1 LQREERRM
9 PDLKTEFLC
18 TVAAYVDWRNVIDLG
33 ATPHGIRQ
41 IIYIKGG
48 KFEGPKIKGVVL
60 PGGGDWFV
68 RRADHVVEVDVRC
81 VLRTDDNHLI
91 YCGLKGINEMTA
103 EVAVKAITGQSIDS
117 WNYYFRVTTVIETG
131 SKKYDW
137 LNRIVAVGVGDLT
150 PAGVEYKIYTVL

>member
-1 LQREERRM
+1 M
-9 PDLKTEFLC
+9 SDLKTEFLC
-18 TVAAYVDWRNVIDLG
+18 TVTAYVDWRQVIDLG

-48 KFEGPKIKGVVL
+48 TFEGPKITGAVL

-68 RRADHVVEVDVRC
+68 RRADQMVEVDVRC

-91 YCGLKGINEMTA
+91 YCCLRGINEMTA
-103 EVAVKAITGQSIDS
+103 EVAIKAITGQSVDS
-117 WNYYFRVTTVIETG
+117 SNYYFRVTTVMETG

-137 LNRIVAVGVGDLT
+137 LNRIVAVGVGNLI
-150 PAGVEYKIYTVL
+150 PAGAEYKIYTVL

>member
-1 LQREERRM
+1 M
-9 PDLKTEFLC
+9 SDLKTEFLC
-18 TVAAYVDWRNVIDLG
+18 AVAAYVDWRQSIDLG
-33 ATPHGIRQ
+33 VTPHGIRQ

-48 KFEGPKIKGVVL
+48 TFEGPKVKGVVL

-68 RRADHVVEVDVRC
+68 RRADQMVEVDVRC

-91 YCGLKGINEMTA
+91 YCALRGVNEMTA
-103 EVAVKAITGQSIDS
+103 EVAIKAITGQSIDS
-117 WNYYFRVTTVIETG
+117 SKYYFRVAAVIETG

-137 LNRIVAVGVGDLT
+137 LNRIVAVGVGKLV

>member
-1 LQREERRM
+1 M

-18 TVAAYVDWRNVIDLG
+18 TVAANVDWRQVIDVG

-41 IIYIKGG
+41 IVYIRGG
-48 KFEGPKIKGVVL
+48 TFEGPKVKGVVL

-68 RRADHVVEVDVRC
+68 RRADQVVEVDVRC

-91 YCGLKGINEMTA
+91 YCCLRGINDMTA
-103 EVAVKAITGQSIDS
+103 EIAIKAIRGESIDS
-117 WNYYFRVTTVIETG
+117 SKYYFRVTAEIETG
-131 SKKYDW
+131 SKKYEW
-137 LNRIVAVGVGDLT
+137 LNRIVAVGVGNLM

>member
-1 LQREERRM
+1 M
-9 PDLKTEFLC
+9 SDLKTEFLC
-18 TVAAYVDWRNVIDLG
+18 SLAANVDWRQVIDLG

-48 KFEGPKIKGVVL
+48 TFEGPKIRGTVL

-68 RRADHVVEVDVRC
+68 RRADQMVEVDVRC

-91 YCGLKGINEMTA
+91 YCCLRGINEMTA
-103 EVAVKAITGQSIDS
+103 EVAIKAITGQSVDS
-117 WNYYFRVTTVIETG
+117 SKYYFRVTTVIETG

-137 LNRIVAVGVGDLT
+137 LNRIVAVGVGNLI
-150 PAGVEYKIYTVL
+150 PAGVEYKIYMVL